1 MNDRLDPELALPDL
15 AAIRAAHA
23 RIRPHVHRTPVFT
36 CAAVDAEAGAKLW
49 FKAESLQK
57 IGAFKARGASNAV
70 FSLPDAVARRGVVT
84 HSSGNHGAAIAY
96 AASRRGI
103 PAWVVMPENAAKVKQ
118 ENVRRLGATIRYSAP
133 DAASRAAVCAE
144 VERETGATLVHP
156 FDNADVIAGQ
166 GTAALEL
173 LEDVPSL
180 DVVIAPV
187 GGGGL
192 LSGTS
197 IAAKGVK
204 PGIRVFGAE
213 PANAG
218 DAALAYRSGRVEPLP
233 PGLATIADGLRTP
246 LAARTLAAIRANV
259 DEVATCSEEGIVR
272 AMRMTF
278 ERMKLVIEPSSA
290 VPLACLLE
298 HSLSAPGARIGVIV
312 SGGNVDLDRLP
323 WQRGS

>member
-1 MNDRLDPELALPDL
+1 MNDRLDPTLALPDL

-36 CAAVDAEAGAKLW
+36 CAAVDAEVGAKLW
-49 FKAESLQK
+49 FKAENFQK

-70 FSLPDAVARRGVVT
+70 FSLPEAVARRGVVT

-118 ENVRRLGATIRYSAP
+118 ENVRRMGATIRYSAP

-197 IAAKGVK
+197 IVAKGVK

-218 DAALAYRSGRVEPLP
+218 DAAVAFRSGKVEPLP
-233 PGLATIADGLRTP
+233 AGLATIADGLRTP
-246 LAARTLAAIRANV
+246 LSARTLAAIRANV

-298 HSLSAPGARIGVIV
+298 GSLSAPGASIGVIV

-323 WQRGS
+323 WQRA